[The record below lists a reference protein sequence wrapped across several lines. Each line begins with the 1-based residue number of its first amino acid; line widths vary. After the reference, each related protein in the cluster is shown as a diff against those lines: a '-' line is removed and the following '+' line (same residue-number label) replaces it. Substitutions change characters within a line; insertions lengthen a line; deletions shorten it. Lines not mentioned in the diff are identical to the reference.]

1 MTVKVLK
8 ILIFLDESGCTNAQ
22 VVANEFDLTV
32 QQVGQYLGL
41 LERVGLVVKHP
52 RKKINGEYSP
62 AHYCSN
68 RPNSNPPMGD

>member
-8 ILIFLDESGCTNAQ
+8 ILIFIDESGCTNAQ

-41 LERVGLVVKHP
+41 LERVGLVMKHP
-52 RKKINGEYSP
+52 KKRINGEVVP
-62 AHYCSN
+62 PHYCSN